1 MPETFPAHPGESADQ
16 AEPAPEI
23 KQSQISATLRWLTEN
38 YERAEGV
45 CLPRC
50 VLYTHY
56 LDFCKKMKFTP
67 AGAASF
73 GKVIR
78 QKFPKLTTRRLGTRG
93 QSKYH
98 YYGIGIKETSIYYH
112 SVYSGRGLT
121 RFSGIKIKT
130 EGSSRKYSLSSKTG
144 TLLPDFPDSQ
154 NLVLPD
160 DVDREKVETF
170 IMMYRTHCQRILDTV
185 ISANFDEVQNF
196 LLHFWQGM
204 PEHLVALLQ
213 LDVIMD
219 IVGLCDSILY
229 KVLIDILI
237 PSTIQDLPESLSTEV
252 RLFAKRLPGWV
263 RNSMEDIP
271 EKLKEKKLQVVR
283 YFIKSL
289 RRQTSFVHLAQT
301 ARTVLLNH
309 DNITQMVTDLHDLE
323 HRTILSQAMFPS
335 PDQRITQGRLSK
347 ELLDEFEGLMRKQ
360 APVEAY
366 TEWVDSVVDRC
377 VLKPSRQKE
386 QTVEDRAQDFLLQW
400 AFTTSKIMRDLT
412 LMSAPSF
419 GSFHLLHMMLDEYV
433 YLVVETQQANTME
446 VDLLNNLKRHMKTAG
461 EISTKPKVRQTPSSN
476 GLQKSKKRKT
486 ETGAVN
492 SGEAPNDAPDQ
503 TVVGRNSS
511 TDLNS
516 LVPAERL
523 TAFSRPQTNGYGG
536 NQVSPTV
543 RSLPGYFPSSAS
555 LPHYTPVNHYPS
567 PSASA
572 FERGIDYYHQFSG
585 YNDPYSSVS
594 AFSSSP
600 QGARYGDAM
609 SYRNTGAMP
618 AFNQAAASSYWQNG
632 GGMTPS
638 SYAENLH
645 NKGLMGTA
653 AGYEMEKRNEMYRSR
668 GLIPPGGPYEEAQG
682 YIPSAAGYTYGGR
695 GGNTMDSIYGKAKY
709 MEIVPSEPVYG
720 PERQDTF
727 MSREEMYAATL
738 GTYLPQMNK
747 PYNMGPYR

>member
-1 MPETFPAHPGESADQ
+1 MPETFLTPPGEQTDP

-23 KQSQISATLRWLTEN
+23 KQSQISATLRW
-38 YERAEGV
+38 
-45 CLPRC
+45 
-50 VLYTHY
+50 
-56 LDFCKKMKFTP
+56 
-67 AGAASF
+67 
-73 GKVIR
+73 
-78 QKFPKLTTRRLGTRG
+78 
-93 QSKYH
+93 YH

-160 DVDREKVETF
+160 DVDRDKVETF

-229 KVLIDILI
+229 K
-237 PSTIQDLPESLSTEV
+237 
-252 RLFAKRLPGWV
+252 
-263 RNSMEDIP
+263 
-271 EKLKEKKLQVVR
+271 
-283 YFIKSL
+283 
-289 RRQTSFVHLAQT
+289 T

-335 PDQRITQGRLSK
+335 PNQRTAHGRLSK
-347 ELLDEFEGLMRKQ
+347 ER
-360 APVEAY
+360 
-366 TEWVDSVVDRC
+366 
-377 VLKPSRQKE
+377 
-386 QTVEDRAQDFLLQW
+386 
-400 AFTTSKIMRDLT
+400 
-412 LMSAPSF
+412 
-419 GSFHLLHMMLDEYV
+419 SFHLLHMMLDEYV
-433 YLVVETQQANTME
+433 YLVVETQQANNME

-461 EISTKPKVRQTPSSN
+461 EISTKPKVRPTPSSN
-476 GLQKSKKRKT
+476 GLQKSKKRKA
-486 ETGAVN
+486 ETGAVS

-503 TVVGRNSS
+503 TAVGRSSS

-516 LVPAERL
+516 LVPVERL
-523 TAFSRPQTNGYGG
+523 TAFSRPQTNGYSG

-572 FERGIDYYHQFSG
+572 FERGLDYYHQFSG

-600 QGARYGDAM
+600 QGGRYGDAM

-618 AFNQAAASSYWQNG
+618 AFNQAAPAYWQNS

-668 GLIPPGGPYEEAQG
+668 GLIPPAGPYDDAQG
-682 YIPSAAGYTYGGR
+682 YISSAAGYTYGGR
-695 GGNTMDSIYGKAKY
+695 GGNAMDSIYGKAKY